1 MDWNTKFVFIKK
13 FYTYSSNSS
22 CTYKLFGYFIQ
33 SSCVDSWNSLINV
46 TAFTSVA
53 TSSIVTV
60 RVQAFVSFYSAQDGH
75 LLPTVLVMV
84 ASACPIGGCSLDSFE
99 GCTNVHT
106 IQRQISDRL
115 PQSRILQNQLNG
127 QSFGL
132 GFISRHTL
140 LGCFFTTKQYST
152 CADLGRC
159 KPQRDAD
166 TGVVESIGFLGIKTE
181 FVLALPL
188 HYMRVVNINH

>member
-1 MDWNTKFVFIKK
+1 MRLAVTRKAWTGIQNSFLLKSFILILQIQVI
-13 FYTYSSNSS
+13 
-22 CTYKLFGYFIQ
+22 TYKLFGYYFIQ

-60 RVQAFVSFYSAQDGH
+60 HVQAFVSFYSAQGGD

-115 PQSRILQNQLNG
+115 PQSRILQNELNG
-127 QSFGL
+127 
-132 GFISRHTL
+132 
-140 LGCFFTTKQYST
+140 
-152 CADLGRC
+152 
-159 KPQRDAD
+159 
-166 TGVVESIGFLGIKTE
+166 
-181 FVLALPL
+181 
-188 HYMRVVNINH
+188 